1 MPKLE
6 INHTIEDYLRSIYRV
21 QERDG
26 RASTTA
32 LAREL
37 EISPAAVTEM
47 VRRLAEMGLLDYER
61 YQGSV
66 LTPLG
71 LVHAVAVSRR
81 HRLWEVFLINR
92 LGFGWDEVHVIA
104 DALEHVASDE
114 LVDRLEEYLG
124 HPTHD
129 PHGDPIPSREGVIPR
144 RTLVAI
150 SDLEP
155 GESGVVARVSDE
167 FPELLRYASSLGLSI
182 KANIC
187 VLERIEF
194 DGSVRVATN
203 DIPAVISQKL
213 ASSVFVERYADLVP
227 ARRRAQRGAK

>member
-6 INHTIEDYLRSIYRV
+6 INQTAEDYLRSIYRV

-37 EISPAAVTEM
+37 EISSAAVTEM

-61 YQGSV
+61 YQGAV

-71 LVHAVAVSRR
+71 LEHAVQVSRR
-81 HRLWEVFLINR
+81 HRLWEVFLINS
-92 LGFGWDEVHVIA
+92 LGFGWDEVHTIA

-114 LVDRLEEYLG
+114 LVDRLDEYLG
-124 HPTHD
+124 YPTHD
-129 PHGDPIPSREGVIPR
+129 PHGDPIPTREGVIPR

-150 SDLEP
+150 SEMMP
-155 GESGVVARVSDE
+155 GERGTVARVSDE

-182 KANIC
+182 KSQIC

-203 DIPAVISQKL
+203 DVPAVISQKL
-213 ASSVFVERYADLVP
+213 ASSVFVERYVEGSP
-227 ARRRAQRGAK
+227 PRRRSNKGGK